1 MQSKLEKDSKVRGLY
16 RNVGATKESWLVKS
30 RIKGGPVKSITIG
43 DCTLINVAQ
52 ARQTALTYLAEMAQG
67 VDPIAKQASK
77 SSANISLEKAIEKY
91 LSQRRDNLKKSTLQ
105 DYRRVLRRNL
115 GKWMSR
121 PMVSISRDEV
131 IEAYHKI
138 IEEVSNR
145 SRVNKTTVNA
155 PGVAEADKTMR
166 YLRSVFEF
174 YVDDPLPDNSGL
186 LLPYGNPVSVLKRKK
201 IRREIKRRSS
211 YLNLE
216 QRLKLRDFLTDAS
229 HYLNPNGTTRIE
241 NAKTK
246 VKAAQ
251 ADWMLLL
258 MLTGLRFNEPLHLTW
273 SDVNFDNRTFTV
285 SVNKSNRALT
295 LPMSPMICAIFERRH
310 AASAQKSLFVF
321 PQEQNPAKPATMAKV
336 AERFSAMSGVQFT
349 PHDLRRTQATVLS
362 QLGYQLSD
370 IGRILNHARLN
381 QTDEYIQT
389 DIERI
394 REAFIRVEEML
405 FEIDSPDFDTS
416 AEL

>member
-1 MQSKLEKDSKVRGLY
+1 MEIQ
-16 RNVGATKESWLVKS
+16 
-30 RIKGGPVKSITIG
+30 
-43 DCTLINVAQ
+43 
-52 ARQTALTYLAEMAQG
+52 LA
-67 VDPIAKQASK
+67 S
-77 SSANISLEKAIEKY
+77 SSA
-91 LSQRRDNLKKSTLQ
+91 
-105 DYRRVLRRNL
+105 
-115 GKWMSR
+115 
-121 PMVSISRDEV
+121 
-131 IEAYHKI
+131 
-138 IEEVSNR
+138 
-145 SRVNKTTVNA
+145 
-155 PGVAEADKTMR
+155 
-166 YLRSVFEF
+166 
-174 YVDDPLPDNSGL
+174 
-186 LLPYGNPVSVLKRKK
+186 KK

-211 YLNLE
+211 YLNLK

-229 HYLNPNGTTRIE
+229 HYLNPNGTARIE
-241 NAKTK
+241 NSKTK

-310 AASAQKSLFVF
+310 AASAHKSILVF
-321 PQEQNPAKPATMAKV
+321 PQEQNPSKPATMAKV